1 MKNKYLVC
9 VGRFRKGPAF
19 LLGVDR
25 EGAWGYDCYIHLFHK
40 REFNEKM
47 EPEIGKFSMLSG
59 SICFVKLGGML
70 IDGFPVE

>member
-47 EPEIGKFSMLSG
+47 EPENRAYGTFFRAPSISLNSG
-59 SICFVKLGGML
+59 GCLLAAFK
-70 IDGFPVE
+70 

>member
-47 EPEIGKFSMLSG
+47 EPEIGN
-59 SICFVKLGGML
+59 I
-70 IDGFPVE
+70 